1 MKKLKKLAAAVLAAA
16 FAFASTLPAGAVVVT
31 DAPTPDR
38 VFYRET
44 AGDTFSGEFTLDKE
58 ITKVEAGEDPA
69 FTLSFKG
76 NTLQFDSLYAS
87 TIQTVK
93 LVCGGEK
100 LEKKLRLAVYDPVD
114 VAPSKGSVT
123 LTDKNSR
130 TLKPVANASYE
141 CGLMCAII

>member
-58 ITKVEAGEDPA
+58 IKWRRGRTPPLL
-69 FTLSFKG
+69 FLSRG
-76 NTLQFDSLYAS
+76 THCNLIPS
-87 TIQTVK
+87 TP
-93 LVCGGEK
+93 
-100 LEKKLRLAVYDPVD
+100 RL
-114 VAPSKGSVT
+114 
-123 LTDKNSR
+123 
-130 TLKPVANASYE
+130 
-141 CGLMCAII
+141 